1 MGSLI
6 HADIFFFVSTI
17 VLVVVAL
24 LAVIA
29 LIYIISILRRARN
42 VLTQIDEETALLRE
56 DIRKARARI
65 EAEGFKI
72 KHLLSF
78 LFWALGKKAMSKTGK
93 EKKNPKK

>member
-1 MGSLI
+1 MSSLI

-17 VLVVVAL
+17 ALV
-24 LAVIA
+24 VIA
-29 LIYIISILRRARN
+29 LLMVIALVYLIGILRRTRN
-42 VLTQIDEETALLRE
+42 VVAQIDDEASLLRE

-78 LFWALGKKAMSKTGK
+78 LFWALGKKVMPRAEKGK
-93 EKKNPKK
+93 KPPKK